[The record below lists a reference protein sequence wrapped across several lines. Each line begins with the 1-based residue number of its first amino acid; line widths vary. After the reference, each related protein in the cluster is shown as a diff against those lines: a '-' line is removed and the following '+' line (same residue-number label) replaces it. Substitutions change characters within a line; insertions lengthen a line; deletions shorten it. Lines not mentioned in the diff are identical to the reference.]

1 MAKKKTS
8 LSQTLFGQIDPYGSV
23 PEVAETTPTGS
34 QAALPLEA
42 IRPDRDQPR
51 QLLPLALSQA
61 LAAGRL
67 TPAEALRSWLSQA
80 EATDPDGVMERPV
93 RELRRLATSIAQH
106 GLINPITVRQ
116 PHPDEALPSGVE
128 YVIVTGERRYWSHIL
143 LSLEGRS
150 IREGAETSQADQ
162 IKAVIVQTGIS
173 VRAHQLIENLMRE
186 DINAVEKA
194 RGLWALRYELSGV
207 NHGSPSA
214 NTSEP
219 SLVNH
224 SSPAQSNSEPEL
236 VPWSQVE
243 ETLDISKRYRIFITG
258 VLDLS
263 PQAQTLVAAQNLSER
278 SIRPIVQKLKAQ
290 PELQIQALQ
299 QLIQWR
305 KAEDT
310 DSTAGQPIIGST
322 EALVAQLLAQA
333 EAKSSLETG
342 KKSSPVIRRSL
353 ETEQFRNKVQSALR
367 FLNKLEEPDVANLT
381 QNLATGTQYAG
392 VVEELRDLRER
403 IDTILE
409 AVAVYSS
416 QNGPGRS
423 N

>member
-1 MAKKKTS
+1 
-8 LSQTLFGQIDPYGSV
+8 
-23 PEVAETTPTGS
+23 
-34 QAALPLEA
+34 
-42 IRPDRDQPR
+42 
-51 QLLPLALSQA
+51 
-61 LAAGRL
+61 
-67 TPAEALRSWLSQA
+67 LSQA
-80 EATDPDGVMERPV
+80 ETTDPDGVMERPV

-150 IREGAETSQADQ
+150 IQEGAETSQPDQ
-162 IKAVIVQTGIS
+162 IKAVIVHAGIS

-194 RGLWALRYELSGV
+194 RGLWALRYEVSGV
-207 NHGSPSA
+207 NRGSPST
-214 NTSEP
+214 NVSEP
-219 SLVNH
+219 AMVNH
-224 SSPAQSNSEPEL
+224 SSPTQSNSEPEL

-243 ETLDISKRYRIFITG
+243 EALDISKRYRIFITG

-263 PQAQTLVAAQNLSER
+263 PQAQALVAEQNLSER

-310 DSTAGQPIIGST
+310 DSSAGQPIVGST
-322 EALVAQLLAQA
+322 EALVVQLLAQA
-333 EAKSSLETG
+333 EARSSPETAR
-342 KKSSPVIRRSL
+342 KSSPVIRRSL

-367 FLNKLEEPDVANLT
+367 FLNKLEEPDVAHLT
-381 QNLATGTQYAG
+381 QNLATSTQYAG

-416 QNGPGRS
+416 QNGPGKS